1 MPRVLRSLGL
11 AVGLL
16 AFVVQAGTAG
26 LGCISSHVELPTA
39 PGHHAGHHPE
49 HPGAPNAHNPGGCIC
64 LSACGT
70 TPTLPQSGVLALDPI
85 VLPPALSPQP
95 PAELLPLAARPHS
108 LPLAQAPPS
117 HS

>member
-26 LGCISSHVELPTA
+26 LGCISSHVELPSA
-39 PGHHAGHHPE
+39 REHHAGHHPE
-49 HPGAPNAHNPGGCIC
+49 PPGAPHAHNPAGCIC

-70 TPTLPQSGVLALDPI
+70 TPTLPQSGVLALDSS
-85 VLPPALSPQP
+85 VLLPAFSPQA
-95 PAELLPLAARPHS
+95 PAELLPLAARPHT

>member
-16 AFVVQAGTAG
+16 AFGVQAGTAG
-26 LGCISSHVELPTA
+26 LGCLSTHTELPTA
-39 PGHHAGHHPE
+39 HEHHAGHHPE
-49 HPGAPNAHNPGGCIC
+49 HPAPHAHNPGGCIC

-70 TPTLPQSGVLALDPI
+70 TPTLPRSVVLALAPV
-85 VLPPALSPQP
+85 VLPASPAPHAR
-95 PAELLPLAARPHS
+95 AELLPLAARRHT
-108 LPLAQAPPS
+108 LPLALGPPS